1 MTDTATRPAPLAG
14 VRVLEI
20 ATIGAA
26 PFATRLLQDS
36 GAEVVKV
43 EDPEKGDP
51 GRQITP
57 LVNGVSL
64 MFSRVNADKKS
75 ITVNLRSPEGQ
86 DVVRRL
92 VPHFDVVTENFRPG
106 RIGKWGLDYES
117 LKAVNPKLIMLHVSG
132 FGQIGPRSSE
142 PGFGGVAEAI
152 SGYTY
157 VSRWPEDRP
166 HASPFMLG
174 DSTAAFGA
182 ALAVSQALFHRERT
196 GEGSELDCTLYEPLM
211 KMMGDVVARYTAMG
225 RVPQPTG
232 SRSFGG
238 SPRGAFEA
246 ADGGWITLSAV
257 QQNIAIRLFNLM
269 GQPGLI
275 DDPQFATNADRV
287 EHDVE
292 ISDIVGAWVAKF
304 PRDEVFRLLNEAEV
318 PVGKLY
324 TGEDIAHDQHFLARG
339 SVRAA
344 DNADVPGVMFPGP
357 AYRLVGYEGP
367 TYHAAPRLG
376 EHTDEVL
383 ASIAGF
389 SQADIEALRRDG
401 AIGAAP
407 AR

>member
-1 MTDTATRPAPLAG
+1 MTSDNEQAGPLAG

-26 PFATRLLQDS
+26 PFATRLLQDF

-57 LVNGVSL
+57 FVNGISL
-64 MFSRVNADKKS
+64 MFSRVNADKRS

-86 DVVRRL
+86 ALIKRL

-106 RIGKWGLDYES
+106 RIAKWGLDYGS
-117 LKAVNPKLIMLHVSG
+117 LSAVNPRLIMLHVSG
-132 FGQIGPRSSE
+132 FGQTGPRSRE
-142 PGFGGVAEAI
+142 PGFGGVAEAV

-182 ALAVSQALFHRERT
+182 ALAVSQALYHRERT
-196 GEGSELDCTLYEPLM
+196 GKGAELDASLYEPLM
-211 KMMGDVVARYTAMG
+211 KMMGDVVARYTATG
-225 RVPQPTG
+225 KVPQPTG

-246 ADGGWITLSAV
+246 GDGGWITLSAV

-269 GQPGLI
+269 GQPELI
-275 DDPQFATNADRV
+275 DDPRFATNADRV
-287 EHDVE
+287 AHDVE
-292 ISDIVGAWVAKF
+292 ISEIVGAWVAKY
-304 PRDEVFRLLNEAEV
+304 PRDEVFKLLNEAEV
-318 PVGKLY
+318 PAGKLY
-324 TGEDIAHDQHFLARG
+324 TGEDIAHDDHFLARG
-339 SVRAA
+339 SVRRV
-344 DNADVPGVMFPGP
+344 DNPDIPGMMVPGP
-357 AYRLVGYEGP
+357 AYRFVGYDGP
-367 TYHAAPRLG
+367 EYHAAPKLG
-376 EHTDEVL
+376 EHTDEIL
-383 ASIAGF
+383 TGLAGF
-389 SQADIEALRRDG
+389 SSDEVAALRQSG
-401 AIGAAP
+401 VIGP
-407 AR
+407 RV